1 MTLQNYTESKL
12 LGVAKLRNNSNI
24 IAVARGDL
32 PADLLLKGG
41 KIFSTS
47 TKEWIELDLAIT
59 SGVIVGWGSRDAKEV
74 VDVTGCYLTPGFI
87 DSHMHLESTKLW
99 VDTFVST
106 VLPHGTTAVAAD
118 PHELANVLGIVG
130 VKELIEASSK
140 LPFTFGVCAS
150 SCVPASHFESPGAEI
165 DANDVAE
172 LLKDP
177 HVIGVAEMMNYP
189 GVIHGDKE
197 VLAKIAA
204 AADRRVDGHSPGV
217 SGSDLDAYLCAGI
230 ESDHECTTYEEALE
244 KRRKGMWIFLREGS
258 AARNIAELSRMVRE
272 FGPYRCAL
280 CTDDREPRVL
290 IEKGHINDCIRVAL
304 QSGITLEDALLMATA
319 NAAEYHGF
327 NQLGTLAPGYQADVL
342 VFNDI
347 ETLEP
352 TYVYRAGQLVAFEGK
367 VVPGLFERLDPPKSM
382 KSTVHL
388 ESPVTGDE
396 LVLPPSDDSDLVRV
410 IGVKDGSITTT
421 EQIIT
426 ASEFRSRGVNRLAVV
441 ERHRKTGRI
450 GRGYTVGF
458 GIASGAIASTV
469 AHDAHNIMVVGG
481 LSQSDSADMAT
492 AVNFLAKEGGGQVV
506 VQGGEILAFLPLPI
520 AGLISDKTAPE
531 VAEEMSKVLAASK
544 TLGSEVQEPF
554 MTLSFLGLSV
564 IPELRL
570 TDLGLVDVRSFELV
584 DPFLGR

>member
-1 MTLQNYTESKL
+1 
-12 LGVAKLRNNSNI
+12 
-24 IAVARGDL
+24 
-32 PADLLLKGG
+32 
-41 KIFSTS
+41 
-47 TKEWIELDLAIT
+47 
-59 SGVIVGWGSRDAKEV
+59 
-74 VDVTGCYLTPGFI
+74 
-87 DSHMHLESTKLW
+87 
-99 VDTFVST
+99 
-106 VLPHGTTAVAAD
+106 
-118 PHELANVLGIVG
+118 
-130 VKELIEASSK
+130 
-140 LPFTFGVCAS
+140 
-150 SCVPASHFESPGAEI
+150 
-165 DANDVAE
+165 
-172 LLKDP
+172 
-177 HVIGVAEMMNYP
+177 
-189 GVIHGDKE
+189 
-197 VLAKIAA
+197 
-204 AADRRVDGHSPGV
+204 
-217 SGSDLDAYLCAGI
+217 
-230 ESDHECTTYEEALE
+230 
-244 KRRKGMWIFLREGS
+244 
-258 AARNIAELSRMVRE
+258 
-272 FGPYRCAL
+272 
-280 CTDDREPRVL
+280 
-290 IEKGHINDCIRVAL
+290 VAL